1 MQAYLRDNL
10 KNTVNCSMVSRN
22 MEDVMKRLQ
31 GVIRESEIRFV
42 SIFSVILVTM
52 VLLLGVALI
61 SRVNAAEATGTP
73 RDVVVK
79 FLGERHAEAPVA
91 YGLAANG
98 GLIEVFTT
106 ADGATWTIV
115 LTMPNG
121 MSVVVGSGEAWTR
134 RPPVAVGRPS

>member
-1 MQAYLRDNL
+1 
-10 KNTVNCSMVSRN
+10 
-22 MEDVMKRLQ
+22 MKRFQ
-31 GVIRESEIRFV
+31 IVIRETEISFLR
-42 SIFSVILVTM
+42 IFSAVLVTM

-73 RDVVVK
+73 RDVMVK
-79 FLGERHAEAPVA
+79 ILGERHAEAPVA

-106 ADGATWTIV
+106 ADGATWTMV

-134 RPPVAVGRPS
+134 RPPVAIGRPS

>member
-1 MQAYLRDNL
+1 
-10 KNTVNCSMVSRN
+10 
-22 MEDVMKRLQ
+22 MKQFQR
-31 GVIRESEIRFV
+31 VIHECEISFV
-42 SIFSVILVTM
+42 RILATILLTM
-52 VLLLGVALI
+52 VLLLSVALI
-61 SRVNAAEATGTP
+61 SRPSAAESAGTP